1 VALSPTPTT
10 SNCAVTGTIV
20 IGGRAW
26 NRRDRMCG
34 RGRQECFISRLARN
48 DSYEN
53 KVDLLAVE
61 VVAGTGDGEAVGV
74 FDLGPRTKEMSGTS
88 WRSIA
93 KRTREGD

>member
-1 VALSPTPTT
+1 MVSRKDNTASG
-10 SNCAVTGTIV
+10 A
-20 IGGRAW
+20 
-26 NRRDRMCG
+26 RRRWQECH

-88 WRSIA
+88 WRYST